1 MIISNIIYTFAIHE
15 LIINFSM
22 KHGGMKPQD
31 VVVLLKMIAL
41 NNESWTSAR
50 LAAELK
56 ISASEVSGALERC
69 RIAKLVD
76 NTKRKVNVLALEDF
90 LVHGLKYVY
99 PPQPGAIVRGV
110 ATSFSAEPIKSKIR
124 QGSDSFVWP
133 YKHGS
138 DRGQSVEPLYRTV
151 PEACLKDSLLYELL
165 VIADTLRMGR
175 VREMEIAVNELK
187 IRLDDYAKS

>member
-1 MIISNIIYTFAIHE
+1 M
-15 LIINFSM
+15 M

-31 VVVLLKMIAL
+31 IVILLKMVAL
-41 NNESWTSAR
+41 KRELWTSAR
-50 LAAELK
+50 LANELK

-99 PPQPGAIVRGV
+99 PPQPGAVMRGI
-110 ATSFSAEPIKSKIR
+110 ATSFSAEPIKSKVR

-133 YKHGS
+133 YKYGK

-151 PEACLKDSLLYELL
+151 PEACQNDGLLYELL

-175 VREMEIAVNELK
+175 VREMEIAINELK
-187 IRLDDYAKS
+187 IRLNDYAKP

>member
-1 MIISNIIYTFAIHE
+1 MIFNNIIYIFAIHE
-15 LIINFSM
+15 LITHCIIQHCS
-22 KHGGMKPQD
+22 MKPQD
-31 VVVLLKMIAL
+31 IVILLKMIAL
-41 NNESWTSAR
+41 KNESWTSAR
-50 LAAELK
+50 LATELK

-133 YKHGS
+133 YKQGS

-151 PEACLKDSLLYELL
+151 PEACLNDSSLYELL
-165 VIADTLRMGR
+165 VITDTLRMGR
-175 VREMEIAVNELK
+175 VREMEIAINELK
-187 IRLDDYAKS
+187 IRLDAYAKR

>member
-1 MIISNIIYTFAIHE
+1 
-15 LIINFSM
+15 M
-22 KHGGMKPQD
+22 KHAGMKPQD
-31 VVVLLKMIAL
+31 IVVLLKMVAL
-41 NNESWTSAR
+41 KRELWTSAR
-50 LAAELK
+50 LAGELK

-99 PPQPGAIVRGV
+99 PPQPGAVVRGV
-110 ATSFSAEPIKSKIR
+110 ATSFSAEPIKSKVR

-133 YKHGS
+133 YKYGS

-151 PEACLKDSLLYELL
+151 PEVCLKDSLLYELL

-175 VREMEIAVNELK
+175 VREIEIAINELK
-187 IRLDDYAKS
+187 KRLNDYAKP

>member
-1 MIISNIIYTFAIHE
+1 MILSCIIRIFAIHE
-15 LIINFSM
+15 LIMYCVM
-22 KHGGMKPQD
+22 KHNSMKPQD
-31 VVVLLKMIAL
+31 IVVLLKMIAL
-41 NNESWTSAR
+41 KDESWTSAR

-56 ISASEVSGALERC
+56 ISASEISGALERC

-133 YKHGS
+133 YKYGC

-151 PEACLKDSLLYELL
+151 PEACLEDNSLYELL

-175 VREMEIAVNELK
+175 VRETEIAINELK
-187 IRLDDYAKS
+187 LKLESYAKS

>member
-1 MIISNIIYTFAIHE
+1 MIFSDIIYIFAIHE
-15 LIINFSM
+15 LIICCIM

-31 VVVLLKMIAL
+31 IVVLLKMVAL
-41 NNESWTSAR
+41 KRELWTSAR
-50 LAAELK
+50 LAGELK

-90 LVHGLKYVY
+90 LVHGLKYVF
-99 PPQPGAIVRGV
+99 PPQPGAVVRGV
-110 ATSFSAEPIKSKIR
+110 ATSFSAEPIKSKVR

-133 YKHGS
+133 YKYGS

-151 PEACLKDSLLYELL
+151 PEACLMDNSLYELL

-175 VREMEIAVNELK
+175 VREMEIAINELK
-187 IRLDDYAKS
+187 KKLNDYAKP